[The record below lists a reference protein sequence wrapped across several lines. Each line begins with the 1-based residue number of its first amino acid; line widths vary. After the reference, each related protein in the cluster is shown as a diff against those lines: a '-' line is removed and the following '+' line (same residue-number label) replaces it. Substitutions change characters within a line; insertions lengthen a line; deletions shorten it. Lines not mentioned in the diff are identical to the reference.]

1 MNPHERAARGAR
13 ARVMME
19 DELFVEVL
27 ATMRQKLSNEFRNC
41 PLRDKEGLHEIHRMM
56 RTVDA
61 FEANFK
67 RIVDDGEQAKL
78 DIEHESLMDKARRA
92 FR

>member
-1 MNPHERAARGAR
+1 MNPHERAARGER

-19 DELFVEVL
+19 DELFVEVMD
-27 ATMRQKLSNEFRNC
+27 TMRQKLADEFRNC

-56 RTVDA
+56 RTLDG
-61 FEANFK
+61 FEANFMA
-67 RIVDDGEQAKL
+67 IVNDGKQAVVQ
-78 DIEHESLMDKARRA
+78 IEHESLMDKARRA